1 MPIRKDKPP
10 RNRHAPKGRSKSR
23 PGAKPAQAGWIY
35 GWHTVRAA
43 LGNPNRAPGRLVAT
57 AEAAARIGA
66 EFPAVA
72 PETVTRAALDAL
84 LPDGAVHQGV
94 ALHAPPRRA
103 VTLDDI
109 LAEPAADA
117 LIVVLDQVTDPHN
130 VGAVLRSAAAFGAA
144 AVVVQDRG
152 APPESGTL
160 AKSASGALDI
170 VPLVRVTN
178 LARALDAL
186 GAERFLRIGFDGGA
200 QTSIT
205 ELRPDGRIALVLGAE
220 DSGLRRLT
228 RQSCDQLARIATPGR
243 LASLNVSNAAAIAL
257 YEFTRMNPAP

>member
-1 MPIRKDKPP
+1 MPIRKNTPS
-10 RNRHAPKGRSKSR
+10 RNRHAPSGRGKSR
-23 PGAKPAQAGWIY
+23 PGAKAAQAGWIY

-43 LGNPNRAPGRLVAT
+43 LGNRAPGRLLAT

-66 EFPAVA
+66 EFPEIALEIA
-72 PETVTRAALDAL
+72 TRAALDAL
-84 LPDGAVHQGV
+84 LPEGAVHQGL

-109 LAEPAADA
+109 LADPAADA

-144 AVVVQDRG
+144 AVVVRDRG
-152 APPESGTL
+152 APPETGVL
-160 AKSASGALDI
+160 AKAASGALDI

-178 LARALDAL
+178 LARALEAL
-186 GAERFLRIGFDGGA
+186 GAEGFWRIGLDGGA
-200 QTSIT
+200 DLSIT
-205 ELRPDGRIALVLGAE
+205 ELRPDGRTALVLGAE
-220 DSGLRRLT
+220 GGGLRRLT
-228 RQSCDQLARIATPGR
+228 RRTCDQVARIATPGR

-257 YEFTRMNPAP
+257 YEFTK